1 MRKAIIYMLI
11 SVLGFALMNLTVK
24 YLNRLPATELVLF
37 RSIISLILSFYF
49 LARRKVS
56 PWGVQKKYLIAR
68 GVFGVA
74 ALSMFFYT
82 LQELPLG
89 SAITIQ
95 YLSPI
100 FTALFGIF
108 ILKEKVRW
116 WQWLF
121 FAVSF
126 AGIAVIKGFDTSISP
141 LLFFMGLGSS
151 ICAGLAYNFI
161 RKVKNTD
168 HPLVVVLY
176 FPLIATPVMAV
187 ISIFNWVQPIGWEWL
202 LLLVMGI
209 LTQIAQINMT
219 KALQLVEVNE
229 ITGLKYLGVIFALG
243 FDYFLFDHRYSN
255 LVLLGMFM
263 VVGGV
268 VLNLLFKAYLKR
280 RRTQSL
286 H

>member
-1 MRKAIIYMLI
+1 
-11 SVLGFALMNLTVK
+11 
-24 YLNRLPATELVLF
+24 
-37 RSIISLILSFYF
+37 
-49 LARRKVS
+49 
-56 PWGVQKKYLIAR
+56 
-68 GVFGVA
+68 
-74 ALSMFFYT
+74 
-82 LQELPLG
+82 
-89 SAITIQ
+89 
-95 YLSPI
+95 
-100 FTALFGIF
+100 
-108 ILKEKVRW
+108 
-116 WQWLF
+116 
-121 FAVSF
+121 
-126 AGIAVIKGFDTSISP
+126 
-141 LLFFMGLGSS
+141 
-151 ICAGLAYNFI
+151 
-161 RKVKNTD
+161 
-168 HPLVVVLY
+168 
-176 FPLIATPVMAV
+176 MAV